1 MSLETGLKPVSVV
14 FVKKLSFNYQHDR
27 DNFIVVRKKYGE
39 KEIEIRIKKKS
50 NEFDFFVLVDTIV
63 VDGGGGGH
71 CRRCR
76 RHTFDRL
83 PRRRFARERHRRSRD
98 ETGSGSSPI
107 LPAQDFSS
115 TDSNRWP
122 EKELGSP
129 FN

>member
-1 MSLETGLKPVSVV
+1 MTETILLLYEKYME
-14 FVKKLSFNYQHDR
+14 KKKQKSEL
-27 DNFIVVRKKYGE
+27 
-39 KEIEIRIKKKS
+39 KKKS